1 MYGGESY
8 EGGENNASEK
18 RQGSGYA
25 QKAMG
30 TAMQK

>member
-8 EGGENNASEK
+8 EGGENNANGK
-18 RQGSGYA
+18 GQGSGYA

>member
-1 MYGGESY
+1 MHGSEIY
-8 EGGENNASEK
+8 EGGENNVNGK
-18 RQGSGYA
+18 GQGSGYA